1 MMRRLALLAGALLLQ
16 GSAVKTGPDVGDR
29 IPDFQATDQD
39 GHPQSFASL
48 RGPNGLVLMFIRS
61 ADW

>member
-1 MMRRLALLAGALLLQ
+1 MMRLLALLAGALLLQ
-16 GSAVKTGPDVGDR
+16 GSAVKTGPAVGDH

-39 GHPQSFASL
+39 GQVQTFASL